1 MKKEIEKRIE
11 RLETRTK
18 SFDFKDFAVFTT
30 YVTPGHI
37 DRPVAGWSFGDW
49 DDRVKVLREE
59 GETDDAL
66 RKRAIAL
73 ARKHR
78 PGSVPNLSSIV
89 DSL

>member
-1 MKKEIEKRIE
+1 MKKEIDKRIK

-18 SFDFKDFAVFTT
+18 SFDARNFVILTT

-49 DDRVKVLREE
+49 DDRVQVLREE
-59 GETDDAL
+59 GENDDEL

-73 ARKHR
+73 AREHL
-78 PGSVPNLSSIV
+78 PGSVPNLTSIG
-89 DSL
+89 